1 MHVVYSYCCGLDVHK
16 RSITACV
23 LVSGAGG
30 KGQHEIRRFG
40 TMTRDLLELA
50 DWLQGHHVTHVA
62 MESTGV
68 YWKPV
73 WNILEGQFAVVLVNA
88 QHIKA
93 VPGRKTDIKDCQWI
107 AELLQHGLLRGSFVP
122 PTPIRELR
130 DLTRMRASL
139 RQDHTAIANRMQK
152 ILEDANIKL
161 ASVASDWLGVSGR
174 AILAQLLAGEE
185 DAEKLAELSR
195 GRLRSKLP
203 AMQLALEGRMT
214 EHHRWMLRVL
224 HEQLVF
230 LEAQITKLEAKIQ
243 DQVSDYHE
251 AIELCTTIPGV
262 EEVAA
267 ANLLAE
273 IGVNMAQFPSAQ
285 HLASWAGICP
295 GNHESAGKRLSGKPR
310 KGSAWLRRSLCQAAW
325 AASHTKET
333 YLAARFHRL
342 AARKGKK
349 RAIVAVAHTILVS
362 LYHMLKN
369 QQPYR
374 ELGAD
379 YMDRRKADQVK
390 RYLLKRL
397 ERLGLQVTVRSSE
410 DPAALLA

>member
-1 MHVVYSYCCGLDVHK
+1 MRVVYTRCCGLDVHK
-16 RSITACV
+16 RTISACV
-23 LVSGAGG
+23 LLQEASGQVQQA
-30 KGQHEIRRFG
+30 IRRFG

-50 DWLQGHHVTHVA
+50 DWLQDQQVTHVA

-73 WNILEGQFAVVLVNA
+73 WNILEGQFAMVLVNA

-93 VPGRKTDIKDCQWI
+93 VPGRKTDTRDCQWI

-122 PTPIRELR
+122 PTPIRQLR
-130 DLTRMRASL
+130 DLTRLRTSL
-139 RQDHTAIANRMQK
+139 RQDHTTVANRMQK

-174 AILAQLLAGEE
+174 AILTQLLAGEE
-185 DAEKLAELSR
+185 DATKLADLSR
-195 GRLRSKLP
+195 RRLRAKLP
-203 AMQLALEGRMT
+203 QMQLALEGRLT

-224 HEQLVF
+224 WDQLEF
-230 LEAQITKLEAKIQ
+230 LEAQLTKIDAQIQVHVQEYQEALT
-243 DQVSDYHE
+243 
-251 AIELCTTIPGV
+251 LCITIPGI

-273 IGVNMAQFPSAQ
+273 IGMNMDQFPSAQ

-295 GNHESAGKRLSGKPR
+295 GTHESAGKRLSGKPH
-310 KGSAWLRRSLCQAAW
+310 KGNTWLRRSLCQAAW
-325 AASHTKET
+325 AASHTKAT
-333 YLAARFHRL
+333 YLSARFRRL

-349 RAIVAVAHTILVS
+349 RAIVAVAHSILII
-362 LYHMLKN
+362 LYHVLKTK
-369 QQPYR
+369 QPYR

-379 YMDRRKADQVK
+379 YLDRINAAQLQ
-390 RYLLKRL
+390 RYFVKRL
-397 ERLGLQVTVRSSE
+397 ENLGLQVTVQDIE
-410 DPAALLA
+410 KAAPLPT